1 MKEVQIYS
9 DGSCLN
15 NPGRGGYGVIL
26 VYGEH
31 TKEISQ
37 GFTLSTNNRMEIL
50 GVIEGLKMLKEPC
63 KVEVYTDSQY
73 VINAIDKG
81 WIYNWQKNG
90 WKTANKKD
98 VKNKDLWEIF
108 YTEFKNHEVKFHW
121 VKGHNGHPQNERC
134 DEIAKEAASGS
145 NLIEDIGYDAE

>member
-1 MKEVQIYS
+1 MKEIQIYS

-26 VYGEH
+26 TYGGH
-31 TKEISQ
+31 VKEISQ
-37 GFTLSTNNRMEIL
+37 GYTLSTNNRMEML
-50 GVIEGLKMLKEPC
+50 GVIMGLRMLKEKC
-63 KVEVYTDSQY
+63 NVAIYTDSQY

-98 VKNKDLWEIF
+98 VKNKDLWVEF
-108 YTEFKNHEVKFHW
+108 YSEFKKHDIKFHW

-134 DEIAKEAASGS
+134 DELAKQAASGED
-145 NLIEDIGYDAE
+145 LIEDTGYDE

>member
-1 MKEVQIYS
+1 MKEIKIYS

-26 VYGEH
+26 TYGEH
-31 TKEISQ
+31 IKELSQ
-37 GFTLSTNNRMEIL
+37 GYTLSTNNRMEML
-50 GVIEGLKMLKEPC
+50 GVIMALRSLKEKC
-63 KVEVYTDSQY
+63 KVLVITDSQY

-98 VKNKDLWEIF
+98 VKNKDLWIEF
-108 YTEFKNHEVKFHW
+108 YTEFKKHEVKFQW
-121 VKGHNGHPQNERC
+121 VKGHAGHTQNERC
-134 DEIAKEAASGS
+134 DILAKEAASGE
-145 NLIEDIGYDAE
+145 NLIEDTGYDGE